1 MFNKIAK
8 KLVIPDFKELKE
20 NVKNVKIKMQIVQ
33 PTKQILVNVKI
44 VNKVCLHLMVNV
56 YQHVLLKAILHM
68 LIKITNK
75 VNV

>member
-33 PTKQILVNVKI
+33 HTKQILVNVKI